1 MFTISE
7 QMRGK
12 DLTKSSARK
21 MKTVLFLLIVIT
33 STLTF
38 LSVSDVRAET
48 EIISITPSQGN
59 VGTTVQLKA
68 NITTPD
74 GPFQIRFDGE
84 LIPCENATGN
94 ATGNSVDVSFKIP
107 SAPAGN
113 HNITIFDVENNTE
126 SVPKTFTILTSY
138 SLKAYTPEPPMQL
151 QEGDSVNISLNIT
164 GGERSKT
171 YFVNVTVQ
179 TPTNV
184 SYSVVWNAS
193 TNDKGEGLANVT
205 YPDDFKPVN
214 PEANTNFTGEYKV
227 FSNVTKNET
236 ETFFIGLTNSTEYH
250 RFDYVG
256 IRATGY
262 QPDENVTVTISF
274 EGKTL
279 NSTTIT
285 AVGGVINY
293 TSWMV
298 PSNATIGIYTLNIT
312 STFGNT
318 TKNPPDIQNF
328 TVPGFDVN
336 VTTTNLADE
345 PVPNVIV
352 NAFENVTLA
361 ANETSNVEGIAF
373 LKLEIGNYTL
383 EAYYKNQKVGVL
395 LIEITNATALSFPCN
410 LTNLRIHVIGI
421 VEGTEIQMPEVNL
434 FLKPENQT
442 ATTNLTGTAVFH
454 SLLPNVS
461 YTINASRYNFPFNV
475 TTIPTLFVNENAVA
489 WYNITIR
496 YPSFTLKVDVLN
508 PNANN
513 QPINNA
519 TVKVQELITGLYYER
534 KTNESGKAV
543 FDPLLGKYK
552 IEIYEENGIKLN
564 ETSFELFEDKN
575 LTIYCN
581 LYGLV
586 IKVKVIDY
594 FGQPIS
600 NVNVKLRYCETVK
613 LNLTFS
619 NRTQGDGV
627 ATFTNIVGGDMQAY
641 IYLTDQTQ
649 PCVVKTFS
657 VKKSTTV
664 VIKIEKYVVLAGL
677 LVETSQLAITILIV
691 ATVILVLLLEIYRRK
706 RVKPRKAGTENK

>member
-1 MFTISE
+1 M
-7 QMRGK
+7 
-12 DLTKSSARK
+12 
-21 MKTVLFLLIVIT
+21 
-33 STLTF
+33 
-38 LSVSDVRAET
+38 
-48 EIISITPSQGN
+48 
-59 VGTTVQLKA
+59 
-68 NITTPD
+68 
-74 GPFQIRFDGE
+74 
-84 LIPCENATGN
+84 
-94 ATGNSVDVSFKIP
+94 
-107 SAPAGN
+107 
-113 HNITIFDVENNTE
+113 
-126 SVPKTFTILTSY
+126 
-138 SLKAYTPEPPMQL
+138 
-151 QEGDSVNISLNIT
+151 
-164 GGERSKT
+164 
-171 YFVNVTVQ
+171 
-179 TPTNV
+179 
-184 SYSVVWNAS
+184 
-193 TNDKGEGLANVT
+193 
-205 YPDDFKPVN
+205 
-214 PEANTNFTGEYKV
+214 YKRQQ
-227 FSNVTKNET
+227 
-236 ETFFIGLTNSTEYH
+236 ETFFIGLTDSTEYH
-250 RFDYVG
+250 RHQVVD
-256 IRATGY
+256 IKAIGY
-262 QPDENVTVTISF
+262 KEKENVTITISKGEETLHSETINATS
-274 EGKTL
+274 EGKIYA
-279 NSTTIT
+279 NWTI
-285 AVGGVINY
+285 
-293 TSWMV
+293 

-434 FLKPENQT
+434 FLTPENQT
-442 ATTNLTGTAVFH
+442 PTTNITDITGTVVFH

-475 TTIPTLFVNENAVA
+475 TTVPTLFVNENAVA

-552 IEIYEENGIKLN
+552 IEVYEENGIKLN

-586 IKVKVIDY
+586 INVKVIDY

-600 NVNVKLRYCETVK
+600 NVNVKLRRAH
-613 LNLTFS
+613 LTFS
-619 NRTQGDGV
+619 SQTQGDGV

-657 VKKSTTV
+657 AEKSTTV
-664 VIKIEKYVVLAGL
+664 VIKIEKYVVLAGF
-677 LVETSQLAITILIV
+677 LVETSQFATILIIV
-691 ATVILVLLLEIYRRK
+691 VTLIVLVLIEVYRRRRAK
-706 RVKPRKAGTENK
+706 SLKSEN

>member
-1 MFTISE
+1 MAEFNSKKSKTAVCIFILLTSVIISFS
-7 QMRGK
+7 
-12 DLTKSSARK
+12 LLHSAK
-21 MKTVLFLLIVIT
+21 
-33 STLTF
+33 
-38 LSVSDVRAET
+38 AET
-48 EIISITPSQGN
+48 KISITPTLGN
-59 VGTTVQLKA
+59 VGTLVQLNG
-68 NITTPD
+68 NISTPN
-74 GPFQIRFDGE
+74 GRYIVKFDE
-84 LIPCENATGN
+84 IEITSGN
-94 ATGNSVDVSFKIP
+94 ATEHTVN
-107 SAPAGN
+107 A
-113 HNITIFDVENNTE
+113 
-126 SVPKTFTILTSY
+126 TFTVPNTFKGSHNVTLIDDTTEESDTTLFTVTTSY
-138 SLKAYTPEPPMQL
+138 SLKVSPEITPPAQL
-151 QEGDSVNISLNIT
+151 QEGDFVQIILNIT
-164 GGERSKT
+164 GGEKGELYTANITVQDPSNTT
-171 YFVNVTVQ
+171 YSTTEPINVT
-179 TPTNV
+179 T
-184 SYSVVWNAS
+184 SEYGNATRELTFPS
-193 TNDKGEGLANVT
+193 
-205 YPDDFKPVN
+205 DFEN
-214 PEANTNFTGEYKV
+214 ANTSYVGEYKI
-227 FSNVTKNET
+227 FFNTT
-236 ETFFIGLTNSTEYH
+236 LAQETFFIGLTNSTEYH
-250 RFDYVG
+250 RHQVVD
-256 IRATGY
+256 IKAIGY
-262 QPDENVTVTISF
+262 NEKENVTITISKGEETLHSETINATS
-274 EGKTL
+274 EGKIYA
-279 NSTTIT
+279 NW
-285 AVGGVINY
+285 A
-293 TSWMV
+293 V

-328 TVPGFDVN
+328 IVPGFDVN

-361 ANETSNVEGIAF
+361 ANETSNVEGIVF

-383 EAYYKNQKVGVL
+383 EAYYKNQKVGVF
-395 LIEITNATALSFPCN
+395 LIEVTNATALSFPCN

-421 VEGTEIQMPEVNL
+421 VEGTETQMPEVNL

-442 ATTNLTGTAVFH
+442 ATTNITGTAVFH

-461 YTINASRYNFPFNV
+461 YTINASRYNIPFNV

-496 YPSFTLKVDVLN
+496 YPSFTLKVEVLN

-519 TVKVQELITGLYYER
+519 TVKIQELITGLYYER

-543 FDPLLGKYK
+543 FDSLLGKYK
-552 IEIYEENGIKLN
+552 IEVYEENGIKLN

-627 ATFTNIVGGDMQAY
+627 ATFTNIVGGDMQAMQAY

-649 PCVVKTFS
+649 PYVVKTFS

-691 ATVILVLLLEIYRRK
+691 ATVILVLLLEIYRKK
-706 RVKPRKAGTENK
+706 RVKPREAGTENKG

>member
-21 MKTVLFLLIVIT
+21 MKTVLFLLIVII

-74 GPFQIRFDGE
+74 GSFQIRFDGE
-84 LIPCENATGN
+84 TITSGN

-126 SVPKTFTILTSY
+126 SAPKTFTILPSY

-171 YFVNVTVQ
+171 YFVNFTVQ
-179 TPTNV
+179 TPTNA

-227 FSNVTKNET
+227 FSNVTSET

-256 IRATGY
+256 VRATGY

-293 TSWMV
+293 TSWMI

-383 EAYYKNQKVGVL
+383 EAYYKNQKVGVF
-395 LIEITNATALSFPCN
+395 LIEITNATTLSFPCN

-442 ATTNLTGTAVFH
+442 ATTNITGTAVFH

-519 TVKVQELITGLYYER
+519 TVKIQELITGLYYER

-552 IEIYEENGIKLN
+552 IEVYEENGIKLN

-619 NRTQGDGV
+619 NQTQGDGV

-657 VKKSTTV
+657 AEKSTTV
-664 VIKIEKYVVLAGL
+664 VIKIEKYVVLAGF
-677 LVETSQLAITILIV
+677 LVETSQFATILIIV
-691 ATVILVLLLEIYRRK
+691 VTLIVLILIEVYRRRRAK
-706 RVKPRKAGTENK
+706 SLKSES

>member
-1 MFTISE
+1 MGTLKVFRKIKFKTFVSLEMFTISE

-21 MKTVLFLLIVIT
+21 MKTVLFLLIVII

-48 EIISITPSQGN
+48 EIISITPSQGS

-84 LIPCENATGN
+84 TITSGN
-94 ATGNSVDVSFKIP
+94 ATGNSVDASFKIP

-126 SVPKTFTILTSY
+126 SAPKTFTILTSY

-164 GGERSKT
+164 GGEQSKT

-179 TPTNV
+179 TPTNA
-184 SYSVVWNAS
+184 SYSVVCNAS

-205 YPDDFKPVN
+205 YPDDFN

-227 FSNVTKNET
+227 FSNVTSET

-256 IRATGY
+256 VRATGY

-298 PSNATIGIYTLNIT
+298 PSNASIGIYTVNVT
-312 STFGNT
+312 STSNQ
-318 TKNPPDIQNF
+318 TKKPSEVQNF
-328 TVPGFDVN
+328 TVPGFGVNITTRNLAKEPVAN
-336 VTTTNLADE
+336 VT
-345 PVPNVIV
+345 VR
-352 NAFENVTLA
+352 AFEHGKSVANVTSNSEGLA
-361 ANETSNVEGIAF
+361 AM
-373 LKLEIGNYTL
+373 KLEIGNYTC
-383 EAYYKNQKVGVL
+383 EAYFKTVKVGETS
-395 LIEITNATALSFPCN
+395 INITESSAWEIICN
-410 LTNLRIHVIGI
+410 LTNLRIHVINEDGI
-421 VEGTEIQMPEVNL
+421 SIPQVKIYLTPDNETL
-434 FLKPENQT
+434 FTDIN
-442 ATTNLTGTAVFH
+442 GTAVSH
-454 SLLPNVS
+454 SLLPNIT
-461 YTINASRYNFPFNV
+461 YALNLSRYDKPFNT
-475 TTIPTLFVNENAVA
+475 TTIPKLPIQDWF
-489 WYNITIR
+489 NITVLC
-496 YPSFTLKVDVLN
+496 PSVTLEVNVTDAKG
-508 PNANN
+508 
-513 QPINNA
+513 QPIDEA
-519 TVKVQELITGLYYER
+519 TVKLQDVMGGLYYEED
-534 KTNESGKAV
+534 TDNGIAIITCT
-543 FDPLLGKYK
+543 LGKYTMEVSVN
-552 IEIYEENGIKLN
+552 EIALN
-564 ETSFELFEDKN
+564 STVVEMFQSRN
-575 LTIYCN
+575 VSIHCN
-581 LYGLV
+581 LYGLEFS
-586 IKVKVIDY
+586 VKVTDY
-594 FGQPIS
+594 FGQPIP
-600 NVNVKLRYCETVK
+600 NVNVTLQREGLQPISGLTQADGKVTFNDIIGGNIQITVY
-613 LNLTFS
+613 LN
-619 NRTQGDGV
+619 G
-627 ATFTNIVGGDMQAY
+627 
-641 IYLTDQTQ
+641 QTQ
-649 PCVVKTFS
+649 PYEAMASFID
-657 VKKSTTV
+657 KSTTLEV
-664 VIKIEKYVVLAGL
+664 KVQKYVILAGF